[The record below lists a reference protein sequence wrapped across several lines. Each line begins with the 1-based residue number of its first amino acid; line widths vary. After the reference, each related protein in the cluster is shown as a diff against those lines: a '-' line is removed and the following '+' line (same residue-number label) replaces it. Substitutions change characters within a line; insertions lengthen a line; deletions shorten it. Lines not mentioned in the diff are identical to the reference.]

1 LDKINTI
8 NKQFKIKCFIKIK
21 KGFAMNFNLTE
32 EHLMIQESAKDFAL
46 NEIASSSVH
55 RDKTAEFPY
64 EIVKKMGELG
74 FMGMMVP
81 PEFGGAGL
89 DTISYVLAMIEI
101 SKVDASVGVIMSV
114 NNSLVCYGL
123 EKYGSDYVKEKY
135 LIPLAKGEKLGAF
148 ALSEPE
154 AGSDATKQKT
164 TADREG
170 NYFVLNGIKNWI
182 TNGTTADYVLV
193 MATTNKELG
202 HKGISTLVVEK
213 GTPGFEHGVKEDKLG
228 IRSSDTCSLTF
239 QNCKVPAENVV
250 WEEGKGFNFAMN
262 TLNGGRIGIASQA
275 VGIAEASLD
284 AAVKYSK
291 ERKAFGQT
299 ISNFQ
304 AIQFMLSDMAVRVD
318 AAKLLTLKAAAA
330 KDAGKPYY
338 KEAAMAKLYA
348 SKVAVQNALDAIQI
362 HGGYGYVR
370 EYLVE
375 RYLRDAK
382 ITEIY
387 EGTSE
392 IQKVVIARA
401 LLDNK

>member
-1 LDKINTI
+1 
-8 NKQFKIKCFIKIK
+8 
-21 KGFAMNFNLTE
+21 MNFEFTE

-46 NEIASSSVH
+46 NEIAPSAIQ
-55 RDKTAEFPY
+55 RDKSAEFPA

-74 FMGMMVP
+74 FMGMMVSP
-81 PEFGGAGL
+81 DYGGAGL

-101 SKVDASVGVIMSV
+101 SKVDASLGVIMSV

-123 EKYGSDYVKEKY
+123 EKYGSDFIKQKY
-135 LIPLAKGEKLGAF
+135 LVPLAKGEKLGAF

-164 TADREG
+164 TADKDG
-170 NYFVLNGIKNWI
+170 DGFSLNGIKNWI
-182 TNGTTADYVLV
+182 TNGTSADYVLV

-202 HKGISTLVVEK
+202 HKGISTFLVEK
-213 GTPGFEHGVKEDKLG
+213 GTPGFDHGVKEDKMG

-239 QNCKVPAENVV
+239 QNCKVPKENLV

-262 TLNGGRIGIASQA
+262 TLNGGRIGIAAQA

-284 AAVKYSK
+284 AAVKYAK

-304 AIQFMLSDMAVRVD
+304 AVQFMLSDMAVKVD
-318 AAKLLTLKAAAA
+318 AAKLLTLQAAAL
-330 KDAGKPYY
+330 KDAGKPYI
-338 KEAAMAKLYA
+338 KEGAMAKLYA
-348 SKVAVQNALDAIQI
+348 SKVAVQNALDAVQI

-370 EYLVE
+370 EYSVE
-375 RYLRDAK
+375 RYLRDSK

-392 IQKVVIARA
+392 IQKIVIARS

>member
-1 LDKINTI
+1 
-8 NKQFKIKCFIKIK
+8 
-21 KGFAMNFNLTE
+21 MNFEFTE
-32 EHLMIQESAKDFAL
+32 DHLMIKESAMDFAQ
-46 NEIASSSVH
+46 NEIAPSAVQ
-55 RDKTAEFPY
+55 RDKDAEFPN

-74 FMGMMVP
+74 FMGMMVS
-81 PEFGGAGL
+81 PEYGGAGL
-89 DTISYVLAMIEI
+89 DTISYVLAMIEF

-114 NNSLVCYGL
+114 NNSLVCFGL
-123 EKYGSDYVKEKY
+123 EKYGSDFIKQNY

-164 TADREG
+164 TADKDG
-170 NYFVLNGIKNWI
+170 DFYVLNGIKNWI
-182 TNGTTADYVLV
+182 TNGTTADYTLV
-193 MATTNKELG
+193 IASTDKEKA
-202 HKGISTLVVEK
+202 HKGISTFLVEK
-213 GTPGFEHGVKEDKLG
+213 GTKGFGYGVKEDKLG

-239 QNCKVPAENVV
+239 ESCRVPAANMV
-250 WEEGKGFNFAMN
+250 WDEGRGFNFAMN
-262 TLNGGRIGIASQA
+262 TLNGGRIGIAAQA
-275 VGIAEASLD
+275 IGVAEASLD
-284 AAVKYSK
+284 ASIKYAK

-304 AIQFMLSDMAVRVD
+304 AIQFKLSDMAVKVD
-318 AAKLLTLKAAAA
+318 AAKLLTFKAAAL
-330 KDAGKPYY
+330 KDADKPYY

-348 SKVAVQNALDAIQI
+348 SKISVECALEAIQI

-375 RYLRDAK
+375 RYLRDSK

-392 IQKVVIARA
+392 IQKMVIARA
-401 LLDNK
+401 LLDQK

>member
-1 LDKINTI
+1 
-8 NKQFKIKCFIKIK
+8 
-21 KGFAMNFNLTE
+21 MNFDLTDDQK
-32 EHLMIQESAKDFAL
+32 MIMESAREFAQA
-46 NEIASSSVH
+46 EIAPTAVE
-55 RDKTAEFPY
+55 RDIKAEYPA
-64 EIVKKMGELG
+64 EIVKKLGELG

-81 PEFGGAGL
+81 PEHGGAGL
-89 DTISYVLAMIEI
+89 DTLSYVLAMIEV

-123 EKYGSDYVKEKY
+123 EKYGSDFIKEKY
-135 LIPLAKGEKLGAF
+135 LLPLAQGEKLGCF

-164 TADREG
+164 TADKDG
-170 NYFVLNGIKNWI
+170 DHYILNGIKNWI
-182 TNGTTADYVLV
+182 TNGVSSDYALV
-193 MATTNKELG
+193 MATTDKSKG
-202 HKGISTLVVEK
+202 HKGISTFLVEK
-213 GTPGFEHGVKEDKLG
+213 GTPGFDHGKKEDKMG

-239 QNCKVPAENVV
+239 ENCRVPAENII

-262 TLNGGRIGIASQA
+262 TLNGGRIGIAAQA
-275 VGIAEASLD
+275 IGIAEASLET
-284 AAVKYSK
+284 ALKYSQ
-291 ERKAFGQT
+291 ERKAFGEP
-299 ISNFQ
+299 ISKFQ
-304 AIQFMLSDMAVRVD
+304 AIQFKLADMAMKVD
-318 AAKLLTLKAAAA
+318 SAKMLTFRSAAL
-330 KDAGKPYY
+330 KDAGKPYW
-338 KEAAMAKLYA
+338 KEAAMAKLY
-348 SKVAVQNALDAIQI
+348 SSTIAVENALDAIQI

-401 LLDNK
+401 LLDSK